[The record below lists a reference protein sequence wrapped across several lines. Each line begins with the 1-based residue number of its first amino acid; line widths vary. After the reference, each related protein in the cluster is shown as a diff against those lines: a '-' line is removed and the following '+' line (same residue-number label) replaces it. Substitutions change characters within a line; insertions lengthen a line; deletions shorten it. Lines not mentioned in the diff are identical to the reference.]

1 MKNFWPRMLTGH
13 DELTYTNIVY
23 LLDKACADDIASRG
37 GELQRTEEYKLQVT
51 KMAELLCLPHKTFGM
66 LLRGGMG
73 NGKSTLLRALSMLAS
88 NLTLHGFDVYEHAK
102 FVYKTAIQIFD
113 MYTNDH
119 EGFNELKA
127 VTHLIIDEVGV
138 EPAELNYFGCQVQPV
153 KELLYA
159 RYDEFK
165 YTVLGTNLSMKGL
178 AEKYD
183 DQRLTDRLKEM
194 YPQERWIVFTA
205 QTFRGRK

>member
-1 MKNFWPRMLTGH
+1 MLTGR

-23 LLDKACADDIASRG
+23 CLDEACQHDIEERG
-37 GELQRTEEYKLQVT
+37 GKLQRTEEYKQQVT
-51 KMAELLCLPHKTFGM
+51 KMAKLLCLPHKTFGM

-88 NLTLHGFDVYEHAK
+88 SLTLHGFDVYEHAK
-102 FVYKTAIQIFD
+102 FVYKTAIQVFD

-119 EGFNELKA
+119 EAYNELKT
-127 VTHLIIDEVGV
+127 VTNLIIDEVGV
-138 EPAELNYFGCQVQPV
+138 EPSELNYFGCQVQPI

-165 YTVLGTNLSMKGL
+165 YTVLGTNLSMKGI
-178 AEKYD
+178 ADKYD

-194 YPQERWIVFTA
+194 YPQGRWIVFTS
-205 QTFRGRK
+205 QTFRGRR

>member
-1 MKNFWPRMLTGH
+1 MKNSWPRMLTGR

-37 GELQRTEEYKLQVT
+37 GELQKTEEYKLQVT
-51 KMAELLCLPHKTFGM
+51 KMAELLCLSHRTFGM
-66 LLRGGMG
+66 LLRGGIG
-73 NGKSTLLRALSMLAS
+73 NGKSTLLRALSMLSS
-88 NLTLHGFDVYEHAK
+88 NLALHGFDVYEHAK
-102 FVYKTAIQIFD
+102 FVYKTAIQVFD
-113 MYTNDH
+113 MYANDH
-119 EGFNELKA
+119 EGYNELKT

-138 EPAELNYFGCQVQPV
+138 EPAELNFFGSQVQPI